1 MCLLITRFKR
11 FLNLSV
17 IHTKVNLKLHIDKIT
32 FAQGKLAGLC
42 NSSRV
47 MGTEERLAFSFE
59 LVN

>member
-11 FLNLSV
+11 FLHLLV
-17 IHTKVNLKLHIDKIT
+17 IHTKVNSKLHIDKIT

-42 NSSRV
+42 NSSRAV
-47 MGTEERLAFSFE
+47 RTEERLTFSFE